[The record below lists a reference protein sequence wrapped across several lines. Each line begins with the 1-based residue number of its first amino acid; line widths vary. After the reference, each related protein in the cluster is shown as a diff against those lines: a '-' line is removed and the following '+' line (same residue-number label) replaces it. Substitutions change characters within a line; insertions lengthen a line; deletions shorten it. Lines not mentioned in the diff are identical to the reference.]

1 MIFRRYEE
9 HKGIETNYTRHL
21 IKSSDLGYNSL
32 FLFAEYKSLNVNY
45 VVSIINEV
53 YNVEKSIY
61 ESIEKILLETTKY
74 TEAFALFAEKYDVMS
89 TDFYKKHNRTWSDVK
104 DNVIMCKLLDNNPSD
119 MDVYY
124 YNIFER
130 YIIDD
135 KYVIAHMTNNRVAY
149 IINDNGI
156 FLNKEFVDDVKFDND
171 SFSNY
176 IRLYA
181 NHINKRYGMLEI
193 MHRNNIII
201 TNMHDQSIQ
210 YDIFDNHFDKYTKV
224 DI

>member
-9 HKGIETNYTRHL
+9 HNGIETNYTRHL
-21 IKSSDLGYNSL
+21 IKSSDFGYNSL
-32 FLFAEYKSLNVNY
+32 FLFAEYKSLIVNY

-74 TEAFALFAEKYDVMS
+74 TEAFALFTEKYDVIA
-89 TDFYKKHNRTWSDVK
+89 TDFYKKHNKTWSDVK

-210 YDIFDNHFDKYTKV
+210 YDIFDNHFDKYIKV